1 MAETIEHQPAA
12 LAAGHPHSYGQRD
25 PGSLRNRIGAFVRRH
40 KLAPYLLVVPA
51 LAGIALVLLW
61 PLVQVVIFSFQNYS
75 LMQITGAAP
84 TQWVGLANFTS
95 TFRDPEFWLSL
106 RTTVIVAAVVV
117 PLTMI
122 VGTVVGLLLNRL
134 GKKMSVFV
142 STAALMAWATPPI
155 SSAVLFY
162 WLVSPDGGV
171 VDWALSKLPHWLGG
185 GAQWAGYNWTTNG
198 WFQAYIVVGAL
209 VIWQSFPFIAVTV
222 LAGLKTIP
230 GELLE
235 AARVDGATPWRVF
248 GKVTFPLLKPI
259 FLVLFLLSVIWDFNI
274 FSQSYILTGFPG
286 NQNEYN
292 LSLYLY
298 DKGFASNIPSYGL
311 GGAIALIFAII
322 LLVVTVGYVRTS
334 IRQGALT

>member
-1 MAETIEHQPAA
+1 MADTIEHRATA
-12 LAAGHPHSYGQRD
+12 VGIGQRGRR
-25 PGSLRNRIGAFVRRH
+25 PGVLGPLRTSLGTFIRRH
-40 KLAPYLLVVPA
+40 KLAPYLMLAPA
-51 LAGIALVLLW
+51 LVGIALVLLW

-75 LMQITGAAP
+75 LTQITGAAA
-84 TQWVGLANFTS
+84 TQWVGLANFTA

-106 RTTVIVAAVVV
+106 RTTVVVAAVVV
-117 PLTMI
+117 PLTLI
-122 VGTVVGLLLNRL
+122 FGTIVGLLLNRL

-155 SSAVLFY
+155 SAAVLFY
-162 WLVSPDGGV
+162 WLVNPDGGV
-171 VDWALSKLPHWLGG
+171 VDWALTKLPHWLGG
-185 GAQWAGYNWTTNG
+185 GAHWAGYNWATNG
-198 WFQAYIVVGAL
+198 WLQAYIVVAAL
-209 VIWQSFPFIAVTV
+209 VIWQAFPFIAVSV

-248 GKVTFPLLKPI
+248 WKVTFPLLKPI
-259 FLVLFLLSVIWDFNI
+259 FLVLLLLSVIWDFNI
-274 FSQSYILTGFPG
+274 FSQSYIITGFPG

-298 DKGFASNIPSYGL
+298 DKGFVGIPSYGL
-311 GGAIALIFAII
+311 GGAIALIFALI

-334 IRQGALT
+334 VRQGALT